1 MKTGGPHMG
10 WMDVYNFTLNLEIPC
25 FNLVNNLAF
34 ASNHSLMFGDII
46 IVIYFG
52 KTDTSWS

>member
-1 MKTGGPHMG
+1 MG

-25 FNLVNNLAF
+25 FHLVNNLAF

-52 KTDTSWS
+52 KTDTSWL